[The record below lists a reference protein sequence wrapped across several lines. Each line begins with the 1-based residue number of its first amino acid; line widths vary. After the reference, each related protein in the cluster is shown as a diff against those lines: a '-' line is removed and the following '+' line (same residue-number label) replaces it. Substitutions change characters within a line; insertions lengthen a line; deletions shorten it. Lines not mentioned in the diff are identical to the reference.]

1 MSLSSELPATSR
13 KVHPLSRITR
23 WRKAVQES
31 RGSLPCGSR
40 QGALCSSSHS
50 SPQTRQRL
58 SRPNVANLASRDR
71 WKQILEANLH
81 KVTCFQSGQ
90 VALKST
96 GRGIRRHVPG
106 AVSRPRTRDTPGPV
120 VQDRVGAGG
129 GDPPIPLCPARL
141 GKSSGKRRGLSEFV
155 TRR

>member
-31 RGSLPCGSR
+31 RGSR
-40 QGALCSSSHS
+40 QGALCSSSRS

-90 VALKST
+90 VALMT
-96 GRGIRRHVPG
+96 
-106 AVSRPRTRDTPGPV
+106 
-120 VQDRVGAGG
+120 
-129 GDPPIPLCPARL
+129 
-141 GKSSGKRRGLSEFV
+141 
-155 TRR
+155 

>member
-40 QGALCSSSHS
+40 QGVLCSSSRS

-90 VALKST
+90 VALMT
-96 GRGIRRHVPG
+96 
-106 AVSRPRTRDTPGPV
+106 
-120 VQDRVGAGG
+120 
-129 GDPPIPLCPARL
+129 
-141 GKSSGKRRGLSEFV
+141 
-155 TRR
+155 